1 MAFDPSQISQ
11 YQQYINNNYGG
22 GYDANGQWN
31 ASLNPLID
39 SSGQFNFNPNNP
51 LVNDQILGKAQQMGF
66 TPDQLSQILGGT
78 TAQGI
83 QNYANQ
89 GGNNEFS
96 GIYSQID
103 NADQQHGIVNA
114 DGSLN
119 YGGTSG
125 TGGGGTGGGGTGG
138 AGGGAGGSG
147 SGWNFNGIGGIG
159 SPGSSSQYLPPNQN
173 GGYIT
178 PASLTAYT
186 RSPALDA
193 LNQATQTQFD
203 NNLNQNILP
212 GIRRGSDMVG
222 GVGGSREGIAQG
234 LGIAQSNQGLAA
246 ALAGN
251 NYNDY
256 NAQMNRNLQQ
266 YQGDQQF
273 NTAQGNLGLGYYNG
287 SNNFNLGLGGLALGN
302 QRNMQDFYT
311 SQRQGDLAQTALGA
325 NLYGAGTQGPWNALN
340 SANGIYNNYTG
351 LSSGGTSNSTTSQ
364 GGGTLGTLGGA
375 GAGAQ
380 WWNNNYWGG

>member
-39 SSGQFNFNPNNP
+39 SSGNFNFDPNNT

-78 TAQGI
+78 TAAGI
-83 QNYANQ
+83 QNYAQQ

-103 NADQQHGIVNA
+103 NADQQHGIVNP

-125 TGGGGTGGGGTGG
+125 GGTSGGGTSGGGTS
-138 AGGGAGGSG
+138 GGGTSG

-159 SPGSSSQYLPPNQN
+159 SPGASSQYLPANQN

-212 GIRRGSDMVG
+212 GIRRHADSVG

-256 NAQMNRNLQQ
+256 SQQMNRNLDQ
-266 YQGDQQF
+266 YKADQSF
-273 NTAQGNLGLGYYNG
+273 NTAQGQLGEQYW
-287 SNNFNLGLGGLALGN
+287 NNANQYNLGLGGLALGN
-302 QRNMQDFYT
+302 QRNQQDFYT
-311 SQRQGDLAQTALGA
+311 AQRGQDLTSMMDGA
-325 NLYGAGTQGPWNALN
+325 YLYGAGTQGPWNALN

-351 LSSGGTSNSTTSQ
+351 LSSGGNTNSTTSQ
-364 GGGTLGTLGGA
+364 GGGTTGILGGL

-380 WWNNNYWGG
+380 FWNNNYWGG

>member
-1 MAFDPSQISQ
+1 MAFDPSQISA

-39 SSGQFNFNPNNP
+39 SSGNFNFDPNNT

-66 TPDQLSQILGGT
+66 TADQLSQILGGT
-78 TAQGI
+78 TAAGI
-83 QNYANQ
+83 QNYAQ
-89 GGNNEFS
+89 QDGNNTLS

-103 NADQQHGIVNA
+103 NADLNNGIVNP

-119 YGGTSG
+119 YNGTGGTNNNTTTNNNNTSNNNSGGGTSN
-125 TGGGGTGGGGTGG
+125 GGG
-138 AGGGAGGSG
+138 
-147 SGWNFNGIGGIG
+147 GWNFNGIGGIG
-159 SPGSSSQYLPPNQN
+159 SPGASSQYLPANQN

-212 GIRRGSDMVG
+212 GIRRHADSVG

-251 NYNDY
+251 NYSDY

-287 SNNFNLGLGGLALGN
+287 ANQFNLGLGGLALGN

-325 NLYGAGTQGPWNALN
+325 QLYGAGTQGPWNSLTNASN
-340 SANGIYNNYTG
+340 IYNQYTG
-351 LSSGGTSNSTTSQ
+351 LGGQSNSTTSS
-364 GGGTLGTLGGA
+364 GGGTNGIVGGLLGGA
-375 GAGAQ
+375 Q
-380 WWNNNYWGG
+380 MYNYWS

>member
-39 SSGQFNFNPNNP
+39 SSGQFNFDPNNT

-103 NADQQHGIVNA
+103 NADQQHGIVNP

-119 YGGTSG
+119 YNGTGTGSG
-125 TGGGGTGGGGTGG
+125 TGNGGGGTGGTGGGGTS
-138 AGGGAGGSG
+138 GGG
-147 SGWNFNGIGGIG
+147 GWSFNGMGGIG

-193 LNQATQTQFD
+193 LNQATQTQFN
-203 NNLNQNILP
+203 NNLQQNILP

-234 LGIAQSNQGLAA
+234 LGIAQSNQGLAQ

-251 NYNDY
+251 NYQDY
-256 NAQMNRNLQQ
+256 NQQMNRNLQQ

-273 NTAQGNLGLGYYNG
+273 NTAQGQLGLGYWNG
-287 SNNFNLGLGGLALGN
+287 ANAMNLGMGNLALGN
-302 QRNMQDFYT
+302 QNSLMNFYN
-311 SQRQGDLAQTALGA
+311 QGRQLDQSGVALGA
-325 NLYGAGTQGPWNALN
+325 SLYNQGAQGPWNSINNASN
-340 SANGIYNNYTG
+340 VYNQYTG
-351 LSSGGTSNSTTSQ
+351 LGGQTTTNQNQ
-364 GGGTLGTLGGA
+364 GGGASGVVGGALGGA
-375 GAGAQ
+375 Q
-380 WWNNNYWGG
+380 MYNYWS

>member
-1 MAFDPSQISQ
+1 MAFDPSQISA

-39 SSGQFNFNPNNP
+39 SSGNFNFDPNNT

-78 TAQGI
+78 TAAGI
-83 QNYANQ
+83 QNYAQQ

-103 NADQQHGIVNA
+103 NADQQHGIVNS

-119 YGGTSG
+119 YNGYSGGGTSGGGTSGCG
-125 TGGGGTGGGGTGG
+125 TGGGGVT
-138 AGGGAGGSG
+138 GGSG
-147 SGWNFNGIGGIG
+147 GGGWNFNGIGGIG
-159 SPGSSSQYLPPNQN
+159 SPGASSQYLPANQN

-203 NNLNQNILP
+203 NNLQQNILP
-212 GIRRGSDMVG
+212 GIRRHADSVG

-251 NYNDY
+251 NAQDY
-256 NAQMNRNLQQ
+256 QAQMERNLRQ
-266 YQGDQQF
+266 YQGDQSF
-273 NTAQGNLGLGYYNG
+273 NANQGQLGYNYWNG
-287 SNNFNLGLGGLALGN
+287 ANQYNLGLGGLALGN

-325 NLYGAGTQGPWNALN
+325 QLYGAGTQGPWNTLTDASN
-340 SANGIYNNYTG
+340 IYSRYTG
-351 LSSGGTSNSTTSQ
+351 LGGQETSNQ
-364 GGGTLGTLGGA
+364 NAGGGALGTVGGLLGGS
-375 GAGAQ
+375 Q
-380 WWNNNYWGG
+380 LYNYWTGTR

>member
-1 MAFDPSQISQ
+1 MAFDPSQISA

-31 ASLNPLID
+31 ASLNPLING
-39 SSGQFNFNPNNP
+39 SGQFNFDPNNT

-66 TPDQLSQILGGT
+66 TADQLSQILGGT

-89 GGNNEFS
+89 NGNGTFS

-178 PASLTAYT
+178 PASLNAYT

-256 NAQMNRNLQQ
+256 NQQMNRNLQQ

-273 NTAQGNLGLGYYNG
+273 NTAQGQLGEQYWNG
-287 SNNFNLGLGGLALGN
+287 ANQYNLGLGGLALGN
-302 QRNMQDFYT
+302 QRNMQDFYSTQRGQDLT
-311 SQRQGDLAQTALGA
+311 SMMDGA
-325 NLYGAGTQGPWNALN
+325 YLYGAGTQGPWNSLTDASN
-340 SANGIYNNYTG
+340 IYARYTG
-351 LSSGGTSNSTTSQ
+351 LGSGENQTQSAGSGAT
-364 GGGTLGTLGGA
+364 GTLGGA
-375 GAGAQ
+375 LGGAQ
-380 WWNNNYWGG
+380 LYNYWRS